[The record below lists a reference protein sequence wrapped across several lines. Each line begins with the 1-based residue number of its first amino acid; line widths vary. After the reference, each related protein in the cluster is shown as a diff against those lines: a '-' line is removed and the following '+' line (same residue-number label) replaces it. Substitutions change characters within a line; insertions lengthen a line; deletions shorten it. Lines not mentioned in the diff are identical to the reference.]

1 MLDSPYIQ
9 PVKKRSMG
17 LYNDE
22 GIMRKLALAV
32 HGAGRPAI
40 MFTNIVGYTALLEKM
55 GLD

>member
-1 MLDSPYIQ
+1 
-9 PVKKRSMG
+9 MG